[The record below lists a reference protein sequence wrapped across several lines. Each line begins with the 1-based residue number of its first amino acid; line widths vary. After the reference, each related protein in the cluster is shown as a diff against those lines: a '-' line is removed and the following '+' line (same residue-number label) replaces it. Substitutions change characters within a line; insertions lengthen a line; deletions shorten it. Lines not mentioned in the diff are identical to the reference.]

1 MTHFFVKHTSK
12 RLAAAAA
19 VAGAGAMVLVP
30 AAALAATRPAAT
42 TGSSVVAGSS
52 TSGTGQASNPTC
64 SASQFSAAQ
73 QKVET
78 GLADRVTR
86 LNTLLGDVQSAKQ
99 HLTSADQSALEHDIS
114 SVELPGI
121 EALQPQAQSA
131 TTCAELKT
139 VAHSMVYDYRVY
151 VVMAPQ
157 THLTIAADDAAFV
170 DAKLTAL
177 EPRVEQAIANAKAKG
192 KDVSGAEAAFADFQ
206 SQVSTA
212 GSAVSGLSAT
222 LLAQTPQGYPGNKS
236 VFQGAKST
244 LGTARNELHQAYQDL
259 ETIRTDLRGSS
270 AGSATAGGAAGA
282 AAGGGTTTN

>member
-1 MTHFFVKHTSK
+1 MPASK
-12 RLAAAAA
+12 RLAVAAA
-19 VAGAGAMVLVP
+19 VIGAGAMVLVP
-30 AAALAATRPAAT
+30 ATAFAASRPAAT

-52 TSGTGQASNPTC
+52 TTGSGQASDPTC
-64 SASQFSAAQ
+64 SASQFSTAQ

-86 LNTLLGDVQSAKQ
+86 LNKLLGDVQSTKQ
-99 HLTSADQSALEHDIS
+99 HLTSADQSTLEHDIS

-139 VAHSMVYDYRVY
+139 IAHSMVYDYRVY
-151 VVMAPQ
+151 VVMSPQ
-157 THLTIAADDAAFV
+157 THLTIAADDASFV
-170 DAKLTAL
+170 DAKMAAL
-177 EPRVEQAIANAKAKG
+177 EPKIEQAIADAKAKG

-206 SQVSTA
+206 SQVSSA

-222 LLAQTPQGYPGNKS
+222 LLAQTPQGYPGNES

-244 LGTARNELHQAYQDL
+244 LSTARGELHQAYQDL
-259 ETIRTDLRGSS
+259 ETIRTDLRGAS
-270 AGSATAGGAAGA
+270 AASGTNGSGTAGGS
-282 AAGGGTTTN
+282 TTTS